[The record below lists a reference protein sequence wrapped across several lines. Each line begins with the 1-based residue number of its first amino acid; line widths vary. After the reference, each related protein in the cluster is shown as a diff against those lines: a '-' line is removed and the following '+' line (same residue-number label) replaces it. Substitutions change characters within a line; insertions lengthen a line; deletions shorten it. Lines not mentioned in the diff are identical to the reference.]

1 MRKLKF
7 PEAFKEIK
15 LNRKLSILEMQKVMK
30 GKEPNHMDDKWIV
43 YFQDSWLY
51 FHRFLTGNCIY
62 KVHIK
67 CQELICE
74 INKVLVNGDSD
85 QYDFD
90 ELNELA
96 FFEELFDLFINSKI

>member
-7 PEAFKEIK
+7 PETFKEIK
-15 LNRKLSILEMQKVMK
+15 FNRKLSTLEMQKVTK

-62 KVHIK
+62 KVNII
-67 CQELICE
+67 CEEPNCE
-74 INKVLVNGDSD
+74 INKVFVNGDSD
-85 QYDFD
+85 QYEFN
-90 ELNELA
+90 ELNEMA
-96 FFEELFDLFINSKI
+96 FFEEIFDLFIKSNT

>member
-1 MRKLKF
+1 
-7 PEAFKEIK
+7 
-15 LNRKLSILEMQKVMK
+15 
-30 GKEPNHMDDKWIV
+30 MDDKWIV

-62 KVHIK
+62 KIHVM
-67 CQELICE
+67 CQELNCE
-74 INKVLVNGDSD
+74 IDKVLVNGDSD

-90 ELNELA
+90 EHNELT